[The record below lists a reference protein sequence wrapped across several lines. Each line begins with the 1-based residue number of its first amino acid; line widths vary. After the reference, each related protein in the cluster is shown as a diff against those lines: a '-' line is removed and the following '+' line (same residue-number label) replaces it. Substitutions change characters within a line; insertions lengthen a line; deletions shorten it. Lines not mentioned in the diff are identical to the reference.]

1 MSGDAP
7 AGAARAASVVEHVVS
22 SIVDNPDDV
31 KVSVDTDQNPTRV
44 NVEVADG
51 DMGRV
56 IGRRGRVA
64 NAIRAAGRAAASIDS
79 EDVDIEFV
87 D

>member
-1 MSGDAP
+1 MSDGSST
-7 AGAARAASVVEHVVS
+7 ARAEAVLTHVVE
-22 SIVDNPDDV
+22 SIVDHPEAV
-31 KVSVDTDQNPTRV
+31 KVSTDADRDPVRINI
-44 NVEVADG
+44 EVGDG

-64 NAIRAAGRAAASIDS
+64 NAIRAVGRAAAAADGATV
-79 EDVDIEFV
+79 DVEFV

>member
-1 MSGDAP
+1 MSDAV
-7 AGAARAASVVEHVVS
+7 ATERAESVLRHVVTA
-22 SIVDNPDDV
+22 IVDHPDAV
-31 KVSVDTDQNPTRV
+31 RVSTDADREPTRI
-44 NVEVADG
+44 NIEVGEG

-64 NAIRAAGRAAASIDS
+64 NAIRAVGRAAAAAD
-79 EDVDIEFV
+79 DVDVDVEFV

>member
-1 MSGDAP
+1 MSGETP
-7 AGAARAASVVEHVVS
+7 AGAARAASVVEHVVT
-22 SIVDNPDDV
+22 SIVDDPDAV
-31 KVSVDTDQNPTRV
+31 KVSVDTDQRPTRV
-44 NVEVADG
+44 NVEVGDG

-64 NAIRAAGRAAASIDS
+64 NAIRAAGRAAASID
-79 EDVDIEFV
+79 EEEVDVEFV

>member
-1 MSGDAP
+1 VSGDIP
-7 AGAARAASVVEHVVS
+7 PGANRAASVVEHVVS
-22 SIVDNPDDV
+22 SIVDQPDAV
-31 KVSVDTDQNPTRV
+31 NVSIDTDQSPTRV
-44 NVEVADG
+44 NVEVGDG

-64 NAIRAAGRAAASIDS
+64 NAIRAVGRAAASMDD
-79 EDVDIEFV
+79 EEVDVEFV

>member
-1 MSGDAP
+1 MSEASP
-7 AGAARAASVVEHVVS
+7 QRAIDVVEHVVV
-22 SIVDNPDDV
+22 SIVDQPDAV
-31 KVSVDTDQNPTRV
+31 KVTTDDSHQKLRI
-44 NVEVADG
+44 NVEVGDG

-64 NAIRAAGRAAASIDS
+64 NAIRAAGRAAAAADGL
-79 EDVDIEFV
+79 DVDVEFV